1 MKYLRPHLASLL
13 ITPSVNVA
21 ISHLVCQYK
30 TLLDALKLFSQYW
43 FEQIREQSSVFL
55 FRLFST
61 TISCFR
67 KRLQISRFIQSEDH
81 RMRLA
86 PRFSCIAWGENGGLC
101 EVTKIKD
108 LCLKIKLTTIIL

>member
-1 MKYLRPHLASLL
+1 MKYLRPHPGSLL
-13 ITPSVNVA
+13 ITPSVKVA

-67 KRLQISRFIQSEDH
+67 KRLQLSRFIQSEDH

-86 PRFSCIAWGENGGLC
+86 PRFSCIAWGGKRWIMRGN
-101 EVTKIKD
+101 
-108 LCLKIKLTTIIL
+108 

>member
-1 MKYLRPHLASLL
+1 MNYLRPHLGSLL
-13 ITPSVNVA
+13 ITPSVKVA

-30 TLLDALKLFSQYW
+30 TLLDTLKLFSQYW

-61 TISCFR
+61 IISCFR
-67 KRLQISRFIQSEDH
+67 KRSQISRFIQSEDH

-86 PRFSCIAWGENGGLC
+86 PRFSYIAWGKT
-101 EVTKIKD
+101 VDYAK
-108 LCLKIKLTTIIL
+108 